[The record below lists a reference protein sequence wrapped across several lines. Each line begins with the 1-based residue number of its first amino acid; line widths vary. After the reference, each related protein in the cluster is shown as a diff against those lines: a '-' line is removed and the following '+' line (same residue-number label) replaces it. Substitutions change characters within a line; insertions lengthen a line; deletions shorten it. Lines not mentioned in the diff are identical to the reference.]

1 VSELRI
7 SESTPCNPWKAQEMT
22 MFATIQ
28 PRPKANTASAGV
40 SASLIPTELG
50 YASGLALLS
59 RFSQL
64 MAQDGQAADTRRM
77 QTDSQY
83 AFEQLAL
90 AHTSTHES
98 LRQCAMQVFALFH
111 E

>member
-1 VSELRI
+1 
-7 SESTPCNPWKAQEMT
+7 MT
-22 MFATIQ
+22 MSAFIQTIQ
-28 PRPKANTASAGV
+28 HANTAAAGV
-40 SASLIPTELG
+40 RASLIPTELG

-64 MAQDGQAADTRRM
+64 MANDGQTTDIRRM
-77 QTDSQY
+77 QSNSTY

-90 AHTSTHES
+90 AHTSQHES
-98 LRQCAMQVFALFH
+98 LRLCAMQVFSLFH

>member
-1 VSELRI
+1 
-7 SESTPCNPWKAQEMT
+7 

-28 PRPKANTASAGV
+28 PSPKANTAAAGV
-40 SASLIPTELG
+40 SASLVPTELG

-64 MAQDGQAADTRRM
+64 MTQDGQAVDTRRM
-77 QTDSQY
+77 QSDSSY

-90 AHTSTHES
+90 AHTSQYER

>member
-1 VSELRI
+1 
-7 SESTPCNPWKAQEMT
+7 
-22 MFATIQ
+22 MFATF
-28 PRPKANTASAGV
+28 PAVAKSPAKGV

-59 RFSQL
+59 RFTHGMSEEGL
-64 MAQDGQAADTRRM
+64 AVDTRRM
-77 QTDSQY
+77 QSDSHY

-90 AHTSTHES
+90 AHTSTREP
-98 LRQCAMQVFALFH
+98 LRACAMQVFALFH

>member
-1 VSELRI
+1 
-7 SESTPCNPWKAQEMT
+7 MT
-22 MFATIQ
+22 MIATIRK
-28 PRPKANTASAGV
+28 PLMANAAAAGV

-50 YASGLALLS
+50 YASGLAMLS

-64 MAQDGQAADTRRM
+64 MNEDGLSVDTRRM
-77 QTDSQY
+77 QSDSAY

-90 AHTSTHES
+90 AHTSTYER
-98 LRQCAMQVFALFH
+98 LRHCAMQVFALFH

>member
-1 VSELRI
+1 MI
-7 SESTPCNPWKAQEMT
+7 
-22 MFATIQ
+22 ATIRK
-28 PRPKANTASAGV
+28 PLIANTAAAGV

-64 MAQDGQAADTRRM
+64 MAHDDLTVNTRRM
-77 QTDSQY
+77 QIDAAY

-90 AHTSTHES
+90 AHTSTYTA
-98 LRQCAMQVFALFH
+98 LRECSMRVFALFQ